1 MSSEDPAAASPTP
14 PFAASGPGGFQRR
27 EIGVGGDEQVRQLT
41 ELLDL
46 QAAQPSVVRL
56 RDWAFA
62 RLAPQP
68 GETVLDVGA
77 GTGDTVIRLAR
88 AVGDRGRAIGVEPN
102 PAMREVA
109 AGRAEGAGVRAELLD
124 GGAEELPLE
133 DASVDLVT
141 CERVLQHLED
151 PEAAVREFA
160 RVVRPGGR
168 VLVIDSD
175 WATGIVHPG
184 DPDVL
189 ERYADFVLTQW
200 PNPFSGRLLR
210 GQLVAAGLDV
220 DPDIGSS
227 ALVFPDEA
235 MRDGGMIALSA
246 PAAVASGA
254 VTPEEVASLVEG
266 IEAAV
271 RRGDVFFSVT
281 MFAVFARRPG

>member
-1 MSSEDPAAASPTP
+1 MSSEDPASASPTP
-14 PFAASGPGGFQRR
+14 PFAASGPGGFQRK

-46 QAAQPSVVRL
+46 QAALPSVIRL
-56 RDWAFA
+56 RDWAFD

-88 AVGDRGRAIGVEPN
+88 AVGDQGRAIGVEPN
-102 PAMREVA
+102 PALRAVA
-109 AGRAEGAGVRAELLD
+109 AGRADAAGVAVELLD

-133 DASVDLVT
+133 DGSVDLVT
-141 CERVLQHLED
+141 CERVLQHLDEAD
-151 PEAAVREFA
+151 AAVREFA

-168 VLVIDSD
+168 VVVIDSD

-189 ERYADFVLTQW
+189 ERYGAFILTQW

-210 GQLVAAGLDV
+210 GQLLAAGLDV

-235 MRDGGMIALSA
+235 MRGGGMIALSA

-254 VTPEEVASLVEG
+254 VTPEEVASLVDG

-271 RRGDVFFSVT
+271 QRGDVFFSVT
-281 MFAVFARRPG
+281 MFAVFARRSG

>member
-1 MSSEDPAAASPTP
+1 MSSEDPASPSPSP
-14 PFAASGPGGFQRR
+14 PFTPSGPGGFQRR

-41 ELLDL
+41 EILDL
-46 QAAQPSVVRL
+46 QAAQPSVMRL
-56 RDWAFA
+56 RDWVFD

-77 GTGDTVIRLAR
+77 GTGDTVIRLAA
-88 AVGDRGRAIGVEPN
+88 AVGADGRAIGVEPN

-109 AGRAEGAGVRAELLD
+109 AGRADTAGVTVELLD

-151 PEAAVREFA
+151 PDAAIREFA

-168 VLVIDSD
+168 VVVIDSD
-175 WATGIVHPG
+175 WATSIVHPG
-184 DPDVL
+184 DQDVL
-189 ERYADFVLTQW
+189 ERYGAFILTQW
-200 PNPFSGRLLR
+200 PNPYAGRFLR
-210 GQLVAAGLDV
+210 GQLRAAGLDV

-227 ALVFPDEA
+227 ALVFPDA
-235 MRDGGMIALSA
+235 ALRNGGMIGLSA

-254 VTPEEVASLVEG
+254 VTPEEIASLLDG
-266 IEAAV
+266 IDAALD
-271 RRGDVFFSVT
+271 RGDAFFSVT
-281 MFAVFARRPG
+281 MFAVLGRHPG

>member
-1 MSSEDPAAASPTP
+1 MSSEDLASPSPTP
-14 PFAASGPGGFQRR
+14 LFAASGPGGFQRR
-27 EIGVGGDEQVRQLT
+27 EIGVGGDAQVRQLT

-56 RDWAFA
+56 RDWAFD
-62 RLAPQP
+62 RLEPQP
-68 GETVLDVGA
+68 GETALDVGA

-88 AVGDRGRAIGVEPN
+88 AVRDSGRAIGVEPN

-109 AGRAEGAGVRAELLD
+109 TGRAGAAGVTVELLD

-151 PEAAVREFA
+151 PDAAVREFA

-168 VLVIDSD
+168 VVVIDSD

-184 DPDVL
+184 DPEVL
-189 ERYADFVLTQW
+189 ERYRAFVLTQW
-200 PNPFSGRLLR
+200 PNPYSGRLLR
-210 GQLVAAGLDV
+210 GQLLAAGLDV

-235 MRDGGMIALSA
+235 MRDGGVIALSA

-254 VTPEEVASLVEG
+254 VTPEEVAVLVDG

>member
-1 MSSEDPAAASPTP
+1 MSSKDLAPASQTP

-27 EIGVGGDEQVRQLT
+27 EIGVGGDAQVRQLT

-56 RDWAFA
+56 RDWAFD
-62 RLAPQP
+62 RLEPQP

-88 AVGDRGRAIGVEPN
+88 AVGDGGRAIGVEPN
-102 PAMREVA
+102 PAMRDVA
-109 AGRAEGAGVRAELLD
+109 AGRARAAGVTVELLD

-151 PEAAVREFA
+151 PDAAVREFA

-168 VLVIDSD
+168 VVVIDSD
-175 WATGIVHPG
+175 WATGIVYPG
-184 DPDVL
+184 DPEVL
-189 ERYADFVLTQW
+189 DRYRAFVLTQW
-200 PNPFSGRLLR
+200 PNPYSGRLLR
-210 GQLVAAGLDV
+210 GQLLAAGLDV

-254 VTPEEVASLVEG
+254 VTPEEVASLVDG

-281 MFAVFARRPG
+281 MFAVFGHRPG

>member
-1 MSSEDPAAASPTP
+1 MSSEDLTSASPTP
-14 PFAASGPGGFQRR
+14 PFAASGPGGFQRK
-27 EIGVGGDEQVRQLT
+27 EIGVGGDAQVRQLT

-56 RDWAFA
+56 RDWAFD

-88 AVGDRGRAIGVEPN
+88 AVGDGGRAIGVEPN

-109 AGRAEGAGVRAELLD
+109 AGRARAASVTVELLD

-151 PEAAVREFA
+151 PDAAVREFA

-168 VLVIDSD
+168 VVVIDSD

-184 DPDVL
+184 DPEVL
-189 ERYADFVLTQW
+189 DRYRAFVLTQW
-200 PNPFSGRLLR
+200 PNPYTGPLLR
-210 GQLVAAGLDV
+210 AQLAAAGLDV

-254 VTPEEVASLVEG
+254 VTPEEVASLVDG

-281 MFAVFARRPG
+281 MFAVLGRRPG